1 MAKNIRMFP
10 FSPNDRTKDLQ
21 TMGNRNIPRNKL
33 MRDPILITNRAA
45 RRFRAATDPKV
56 KSGTLGKAFP

>member
-1 MAKNIRMFP
+1 MG
-10 FSPNDRTKDLQ
+10 TKLTRLSTDPIQQLQ

-45 RRFRAATDPKV
+45 RRFRAATDLKV
-56 KSGTLGKAFP
+56 KSGTLGKAFS